1 MGFLETIGCMKSVVN
16 SQVAITQASMGI
28 CQRTFSALLMKNN
41 DQISVSAQTL
51 ESINFDW
58 LEHIILSDEKE
69 REIFTKSY
77 LRGVERAQYLGS
89 QILRR

>member
-1 MGFLETIGCMKSVVN
+1 
-16 SQVAITQASMGI
+16 
-28 CQRTFSALLMKNN
+28 MKNK